1 MHITKDESGSV
12 LKISGNLSIETTE
25 ELRAAL
31 LELLAAASGI
41 SVDLSGVEACDT
53 AAFQVLCSTGKTAEG
68 RGKKLEFVGMPD
80 AVAQTALELGL
91 PAEGAERGI

>member
-12 LKISGNLSIETTE
+12 LKIGGNLSIETTE

-31 LELLAAASGI
+31 LDLLAAASDI

-53 AAFQVLCSTGKTAEG
+53 AALQVLCSSGKTAVG
-68 RGKKLEFVGMPD
+68 RGKKLGFLGMPD
-80 AVAQTALELGL
+80 AVVQTALELGL
-91 PAEGAERGI
+91 PAGGADRGV